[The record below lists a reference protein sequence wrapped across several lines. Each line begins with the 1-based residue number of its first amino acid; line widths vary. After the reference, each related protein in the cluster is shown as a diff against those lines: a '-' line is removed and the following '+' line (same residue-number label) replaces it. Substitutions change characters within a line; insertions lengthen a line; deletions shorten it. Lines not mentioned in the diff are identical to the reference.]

1 MSQPTA
7 SSPVTASGDEAKEDT
22 PKPKKNKC
30 FMCRKRVG
38 LTGEH
43 AIAGRGA
50 SPMKWDDRLSNA
62 YDVIPFLRK
71 CLAMFQAT
79 YTAVA
84 QIVKSY

>member
-38 LTGEH
+38 LTGER
-43 AIAGRGA
+43 ATAGRGA
-50 SPMKWDDRLSNA
+50 SQMKWDDRVEQCIRRHA
-62 YDVIPFLRK
+62 FLRK
-71 CLAMFQAT
+71 RLAMFQAT

-84 QIVKSY
+84 QVVKSY